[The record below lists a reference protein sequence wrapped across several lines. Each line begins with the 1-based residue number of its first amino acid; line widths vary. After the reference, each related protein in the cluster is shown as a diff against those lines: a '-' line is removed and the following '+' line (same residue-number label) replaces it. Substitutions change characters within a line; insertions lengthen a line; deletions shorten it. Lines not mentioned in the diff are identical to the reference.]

1 MNAKDYDVQNC
12 TQIQTVAESLYARV
26 QPFGNLAGHLAE
38 REQELQ
44 VSAVG
49 GGVKDDSQSNLVT
62 DIEVF

>member
-49 GGVKDDSQSNLVT
+49 GGVKEET
-62 DIEVF
+62 AE